1 MEESVRKY
9 LSSIGR
15 KGAKS
20 QARKLGSR
28 LHSVRSRMGI
38 KGGKARAAKYD
49 REQLRAWGKRG
60 GRPPKKHRPERK
72 FSNRQAL
79 KAVRKMERE
88 NR

>member
-1 MEESVRKY
+1 VKKY
-9 LSSIGR
+9 LSKIGR

-20 QARKLGSR
+20 QARTLGDKL
-28 LHSVRSRMGI
+28 HEIRSRMGK

-49 REQLRAWGKRG
+49 REQLRTWAKLG

>member
-1 MEESVRKY
+1 
-9 LSSIGR
+9 
-15 KGAKS
+15 
-20 QARKLGSR
+20 
-28 LHSVRSRMGI
+28 MGK